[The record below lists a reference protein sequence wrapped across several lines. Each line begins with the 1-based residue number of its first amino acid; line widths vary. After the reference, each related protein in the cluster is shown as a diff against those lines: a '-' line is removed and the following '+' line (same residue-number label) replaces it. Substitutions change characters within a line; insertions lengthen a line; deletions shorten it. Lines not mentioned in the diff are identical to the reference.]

1 MSNEQEIID
10 ELQECLDIGDN
21 DKIALYP
28 EEVRMCIDA
37 LEKQIKKKVKRYS
50 CNIIGE
56 ITFNCPSCN
65 LEYYVTDYEDFNYC
79 PNCGQK
85 IDWSVED

>member
-21 DKIALYP
+21 DRIALYR

-37 LEKQIKKKVKRYS
+37 LEKQIAKKIKRYDS
-50 CNIIGE
+50 NIVDE
-56 ITFNCPSCN
+56 MTFNCPSCN

-85 IDWSVED
+85 ILWEE

>member
-21 DKIALYP
+21 DRIALYR

-37 LEKQIKKKVKRYS
+37 LEKQIKKKVERYS
-50 CNIIGE
+50 CNTIGE
-56 ITFNCPSCN
+56 MTFNCPSCN

-85 IDWSVED
+85 ILWEE